1 MKEVQIEHLVQA
13 KEGWSVELKIIAT
26 HNLGDNV
33 RPIEKWEEILMGPRE
48 TLLLQM

>member
-1 MKEVQIEHLVQA
+1 MQTKER
-13 KEGWSVELKIIAT
+13 WSVELKIIST

-33 RPIEKWEEILMGPRE
+33 RPITKWENISMGPGE